1 MVFDPTGAT
10 AELPDLDDRLV
21 EPGTPYEMLDGELVY
36 VPPADAPH
44 GERQVQLSALIAA
57 HTGPEF
63 KVAAD
68 LLTRT
73 SKRDDFA
80 PDVSV
85 YLAAPDPVTGRR
97 QLAQLAFEILAT
109 QTVSHAATKAA
120 KLAARGVRRVF
131 AIDIERSRLL
141 EWSVVLGGWSLLYS
155 SGELADPALRVPLP
169 IELLIHSASIDDA
182 VARALI
188 AKNNAVFADNRAE
201 GEAEGRARGEAEGMA
216 KGKLEGRAAAR
227 AESVVELLVRRGVA
241 LDAEARAR
249 ILAEHDPVR
258 LDRWFARAVVCAS
271 VAELFAEQ

>member
-1 MVFDPTGAT
+1 
-10 AELPDLDDRLV
+10 
-21 EPGTPYEMLDGELVY
+21 
-36 VPPADAPH
+36 
-44 GERQVQLSALIAA
+44 
-57 HTGPEF
+57 
-63 KVAAD
+63 
-68 LLTRT
+68 
-73 SKRDDFA
+73 
-80 PDVSV
+80 
-85 YLAAPDPVTGRR
+85 
-97 QLAQLAFEILAT
+97 
-109 QTVSHAATKAA
+109 
-120 KLAARGVRRVF
+120 VF

-216 KGKLEGRAAAR
+216 KGKLEGRA
-227 AESVVELLVRRGVA
+227 ESVVELLVRRGVA

-271 VAELFAEQ
+271 IAELFAEQ